1 MVSTTV
7 QASVMIVMADGY
19 PRSGASQRQE
29 TKENPSLR
37 LIVNQVPVSVLM
49 VEGSRWAGG
58 YLEMN

>member
-7 QASVMIVMADGY
+7 QTGVMIVMADGC
-19 PRSGASQRQE
+19 PRSDASQPQK

-49 VEGSRWAGG
+49 IEEPRWAGG